1 MKSLNWAKKGI
12 EQGEGK
18 MKWLLLA
25 GALLLTVATLGST
38 AHAQR
43 FEFNYT
49 GSLVTF
55 TVPIAGTYQIVAF
68 GAQGGGSMTGQNI
81 GVGGLGAEF
90 GGNFNLTAGEILEI
104 AVGGAGSGI
113 GGGGGSFVVGPGN
126 APLVIAGGGGGGGR
140 LIFSPL

>member
-1 MKSLNWAKKGI
+1 MK
-12 EQGEGK
+12 QF
-18 MKWLLLA
+18 LLA
-25 GALLLTVATLGST
+25 GAALLALALSEPT

-43 FEFNYT
+43 FEFDYT

-55 TVPIAGTYQIVAF
+55 TVPIKGTYQIIAF
-68 GAQGGGSMTGQNI
+68 GAQGGGSMTGQHF